1 MLIMNEAIKEIREL
15 LDKNCLD
22 KAEKLICDKIEA
34 DASAAELFY
43 LKGQI
48 YMKRQEWGNA
58 INAFNQVLEIDPDY
72 PGAQNQIEMARSIL
86 GFFNPDLIN
95 P

>member
-1 MLIMNEAIKEIREL
+1 MYAIRSYYAGAK
-15 LDKNCLD
+15 
-22 KAEKLICDKIEA
+22 
-34 DASAAELFY
+34 SAELFY

-58 INAFNQVLEIDPDY
+58 INAFNQVLEIAPDY
-72 PGAQNQIEMARSIL
+72 SGAQNQIEMARSIL